1 MAQQTFSISFHG
13 PDVDDGQMDVD
24 DFAPALIAL
33 DRLYR
38 EARRIA
44 TPDATPVKLA
54 VHGVRDGSL
63 VVDLNLVQIVL
74 GGLVDMLTSDESQA
88 LTALIEYVA
97 GAGGVLAFIKKMR
110 GQQPE
115 AAERIGG
122 QVRVVTQDGEIVE
135 APASVFRGYESITV
149 RHQARE
155 VMKPLGKEGVEQ
167 IELHRESETT
177 VSFGKDDREAFELP
191 PGHTEEYEQETWLR
205 VASPSFVPGHS
216 WRLSEVDGDSTFTVK
231 MEDAN
236 FMAQVQSHEIQFGAG
251 DDLHCRV
258 LVRETISEKGDV
270 SMARSVVEVLDHRPG
285 LQLPPHEQLSI
296 WDKARPADEGGD
308 EAPAGTDDE
317 ASRPPVRLRRDPRAE
332 ERRRRRIERTPWA
345 ARPHEDEAA
354 PELHSGGPREIAS
367 GEADED
373 S

>member
-44 TPDATPVKLA
+44 TPDAPPVKLA

-97 GAGGVLAFIKKMR
+97 GARGVLALIKKMR
-110 GQQPE
+110 GRQPKAVE
-115 AAERIGG
+115 QTIGG
-122 QVRVVTQDGEIVE
+122 VVLVITQDGEVVE
-135 APASVFRGYESITV
+135 VPASVFRGYESVTV

-155 VMKPLGKEGVEQ
+155 VMKPLGQEGVEQ
-167 IELHRESETT
+167 IEMRRESETT

-216 WRLSEVDGDSTFTVK
+216 WRLSEVDG
-231 MEDAN
+231 E
-236 FMAQVQSHEIQFGAG
+236 
-251 DDLHCRV
+251 
-258 LVRETISEKGDV
+258 LV
-270 SMARSVVEVLDHRPG
+270 G
-285 LQLPPHEQLSI
+285 LQHHQRPSQRLHLIIRAIPTSHPQTRYSNTSSRSSHRR
-296 WDKARPADEGGD
+296 ARREPTAR
-308 EAPAGTDDE
+308 T
-317 ASRPPVRLRRDPRAE
+317 VRWPQRIHPRA
-332 ERRRRRIERTPWA
+332 
-345 ARPHEDEAA
+345 
-354 PELHSGGPREIAS
+354 
-367 GEADED
+367 
-373 S
+373 